1 MRDDEV
7 TDDGEEEAVDF
18 FSADDVN
25 LLINEGKFIEFFG
38 VVDAFDTI
46 VVPSWVTGDDDVLA
60 VREGLADGV
69 KGLAAHDNRVS

>member
-46 VVPSWVTGDDDVLA
+46 VVPSRVSGDDDVLA
-60 VREGLADGV
+60 VREGFADGV
-69 KGLAAHDNRVS
+69 KGLAAHDDGVS